1 MDIFK
6 PFLGQ
11 GKVSVIYRDGTVAEV
26 EISPTPPGSY
36 YEVTFPYTII
46 PSHNIKFGLNGCLY
60 AYDGKCYLGGD
71 ADIVSIQPVNDVEQ
85 NMSYN
90 YKAVLIGLAEILVAA
105 SPDDDQGDVVEEIRE
120 HMNTYFKEIM
130 D

>member
-11 GKVSVIYRDGTVAEV
+11 GKVSVRYRDGVVARV
-26 EISPTPPGSY
+26 EILPTLLGSGYERLLPYTVTPPRLIDGVRKGDLFS
-36 YEVTFPYTII
+36 
-46 PSHNIKFGLNGCLY
+46 LY
-60 AYDGKCYLGGD
+60 AANGNCYYRGN

-90 YKAVLIGLAEILVAA
+90 YKAVLIGSGDGAWPCSARRNRTTTL
-105 SPDDDQGDVVEEIRE
+105 SP
-120 HMNTYFKEIM
+120 
-130 D
+130 